1 MSIIVKRAVPS
12 RDFRSWRTSR
22 PQMMVT
28 GYNSMIHN
36 FIVVFFRPPGQGVFD
51 TLAMDARTIRLLRY
65 SMITMLAT
73 LNTRLWFFLGF
84 LGCCSLLGFGA
95 FLQFVEELEPCP
107 LCISQRLAI
116 MATGLLFLTAAIHNR
131 GVKIYALIGA
141 VLALVG
147 AGISARHVWLQHLP
161 PDQVPECSPGLE
173 YVFQNFP
180 LADTVKLM
188 LTGTGEC
195 SQIEGIFL
203 GLTIPGWTLIAFL
216 LLAAFS
222 LGAIW
227 LNSASKTQP

>member
-1 MSIIVKRAVPS
+1 MK
-12 RDFRSWRTSR
+12 
-22 PQMMVT
+22 MM
-28 GYNSMIHN
+28 
-36 FIVVFFRPPGQGVFD
+36 
-51 TLAMDARTIRLLRY
+51 LEK
-65 SMITMLAT
+65 

-116 MATGLLFLTAAIHNR
+116 MATGLLFLIATAHNR
-131 GVKIYALIGA
+131 GIKIYAVIGA
-141 VLALVG
+141 VLALIG

-195 SQIEGIFL
+195 SQIEGVFL

-216 LLAAFS
+216 LLTAFS
-222 LGAIW
+222 LATIW
-227 LNSASKTQP
+227 LDRINKPQA